1 MQGAEYQALAM
12 RTNDKK
18 STDRL
23 LNKIN
28 DLKIGNRGEDTPE
41 IELGGVLNAALGLSG
56 EVGELNDMLKKWIF
70 HEKQLDIDHAKK
82 EAGDICWYLA
92 MLCESFGWN
101 LDEIMQIN
109 IDKLKAR
116 YPEGFDTYRANHRQA
131 AVKILNQSV
140 DHCWQGLFELKE
152 DNSNKQGNQ
161 NFSKG
166 AIDWDN
172 V

>member
-28 DLKIGNRGEDTPE
+28 DLKIGNHCGNTPE
-41 IELGGVLNAALGLSG
+41 IELGGVLNAELGLSG

-92 MLCESFGWN
+92 MLCESFGWS

-131 AVKILNQSV
+131 GDV
-140 DHCWQGLFELKE
+140 
-152 DNSNKQGNQ
+152 
-161 NFSKG
+161 
-166 AIDWDN
+166 
-172 V
+172 

>member
-41 IELGGVLNAALGLSG
+41 IELGGILNAALGLSG
-56 EVGELNDMLKKWIF
+56 EVGELNDMLKKWVF
-70 HEKQLDIDHAKK
+70 HKKQLDSEHLKREISDV
-82 EAGDICWYLA
+82 CWYLA
-92 MLCESFGWN
+92 LMRDSFEFS

-116 YPEGFDTYRANHRQA
+116 YSEGFDNYRANHRQA
-131 AVKILNQSV
+131 GDV
-140 DHCWQGLFELKE
+140 
-152 DNSNKQGNQ
+152 
-161 NFSKG
+161 
-166 AIDWDN
+166 
-172 V
+172 